1 MDNENKKDNQE
12 DIKAKYFDMMGEIL
26 VLDVRIIKGESHLQE
41 EKDKKLRQATI
52 LDKGII
58 YSLIFCKVISIR
70 ASSFVH
76 FFLVVCST
84 ICLSSS

>member
-41 EKDKKLRQATI
+41 EKDKKLRQAFDFKMKHN
-52 LDKGII
+52 L
-58 YSLIFCKVISIR
+58 Y
-70 ASSFVH
+70 
-76 FFLVVCST
+76 
-84 ICLSSS
+84 